1 MNEPYSTI
9 HRLSLNIR
17 ITLGRIA
24 NHSGERRG
32 REKKE
37 EEEEE
42 EETEEEKEEDDQ
54 AARITHRPTESFARS
69 LARYEDSY
77 RLRLDTSSTTY
88 DEGRGVH
95 RALRSSPREGRRL
108 NAARSTAAT
117 KPPPPLA

>member
-32 REKKE
+32 REK

-69 LARYEDSY
+69 LATKILIGCAWILHRRPTTREEECIALSAL
-77 RLRLDTSSTTY
+77 LR
-88 DEGRGVH
+88 
-95 RALRSSPREGRRL
+95 
-108 NAARSTAAT
+108 ARVGG
-117 KPPPPLA
+117 